1 MDVAQK
7 WFVEPRL
14 GMKQVLDDIY
24 VGGDR
29 VAKYIYRDWGASAEV
44 GSNLGKYTQTRLGY
58 AYVDR
63 TYKRDTGPSVLPEG
77 THHDAGLTFNLIHDG
92 RDKRFSATK
101 GLAASLEYTLAD
113 DSLGGNRNWQRGEA
127 ALAAVI
133 PVGRNLIWTTLA
145 GGTDFNS
152 GLPFDR
158 MFTIGGPSS
167 FPGFELG
174 EMRATDYATI
184 SASYLHKLGDIVS
197 LRGQAVYLGL
207 RLQAAQLTD
216 ANPLDSAGDITI
228 SGGSLY
234 LTGSTPVG
242 PLTIGYGKTSTDAWS
257 VWLAIGRPIGHGT
270 AMERGIFR

>member
-1 MDVAQK
+1 M
-7 WFVEPRL
+7 
-14 GMKQVLDDIY
+14 
-24 VGGDR
+24 
-29 VAKYIYRDWGASAEV
+29 
-44 GSNLGKYTQTRLGY
+44 
-58 AYVDR
+58 
-63 TYKRDTGPSVLPEG
+63 
-77 THHDAGLTFNLIHDG
+77 
-92 RDKRFSATK
+92 
-101 GLAASLEYTLAD
+101 
-113 DSLGGNRNWQRGEA
+113 
-127 ALAAVI
+127 I